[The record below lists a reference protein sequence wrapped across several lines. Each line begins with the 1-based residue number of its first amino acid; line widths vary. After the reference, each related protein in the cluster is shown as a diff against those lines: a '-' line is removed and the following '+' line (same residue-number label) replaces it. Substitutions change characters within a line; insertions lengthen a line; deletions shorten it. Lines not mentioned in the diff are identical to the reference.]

1 MRKTGIMGI
10 PPKMN
15 LQFFAEPTP
24 EPTPDPEPAP
34 APEPATEPQSQPQSF
49 DDLLKNKD
57 YQAEFDRRVQKALGT
72 AKEKWTVLMDD
83 KLSEADKLAKM
94 NKEEKAE
101 YLRQKQEKELKDRE
115 AAITRRELMAEA
127 KNTLAEKKLPVG
139 LAEVLNYGDAD
150 SCSKSI
156 EAVEKA
162 FQEAVQAAVEEKLKG
177 GTPPKKAPQ
186 GMSFTKEQVS
196 AMTPE
201 EINENWEAI
210 SQSMATWN
218 K

>member
-1 MRKTGIMGI
+1 
-10 PPKMN
+10 MN

-34 APEPATEPQSQPQSF
+34 APEPAPELQPQPQSF

-72 AKEKWTVLMDD
+72 AKEKWTALMDD

-186 GMSFTKEQVS
+186 GMSFTKEQVA

>member
-1 MRKTGIMGI
+1 MKKKYFYREPI
-10 PPKMN
+10 PMN
-15 LQFFAEPTP
+15 LQLFAEPG
-24 EPTPDPEPAP
+24 PEPAP
-34 APEPATEPQSQPQSF
+34 APEPTPEPTPEPKPEPAPQSF
-49 DDLLKNKD
+49 DDILKNKD

-72 AKEKWTVLMDD
+72 AKEKWSALMDD

-139 LAEVLNYGDAD
+139 LAEVLNYADAD

-177 GTPPKKAPQ
+177 GTPPKKAPS
-186 GMSFTKEQVS
+186 GGEEDLAKQVES
-196 AMTPE
+196 LMMG
-201 EINENWEAI
+201 I
-210 SQSMATWN
+210 
-218 K
+218 

>member
-1 MRKTGIMGI
+1 
-10 PPKMN
+10 MN
-15 LQFFAEPTP
+15 LQFFAESGDGAGADQG
-24 EPTPDPEPAP
+24 EGSGSGSE
-34 APEPATEPQSQPQSF
+34 ATEGGTDGAETGSKEPKSF
-49 DDLLKNKD
+49 DDILKDSK

-72 AKEKWTVLMDD
+72 AKEKWTALMDD

-186 GMSFTKEQVS
+186 GMSFTKEQVA
-196 AMTPE
+196 AMTSE

-210 SQSMATWN
+210 SRSMATWN